1 MGDVCMQKKDAE
13 QSAAAKIYTS
23 AFGKPDVAIDT
34 GAATRSAVMI
44 PDPGATNDTAGALSG
59 LSVCCRKCRNPI
71 GPTSDFCFY
80 LKSETEV
87 EFMLIPGKVNSHLY
101 DSADGVRKRKF
112 ALYEDNHSSEYTP
125 LRCLQC
131 TGNTK
136 IATKSASTLT
146 GKTHVCFS
154 PRQQVAMEGTLDAAA
169 ESEWRIVEQ
178 RTVGSYCSLLR
189 WDLFGNV
196 RGHSGGSRGG
206 GGSISG
212 SRSSGKVQSSEPCML
227 PSDV

>member
-1 MGDVCMQKKDAE
+1 M
-13 QSAAAKIYTS
+13 
-23 AFGKPDVAIDT
+23 DT
-34 GAATRSAVMI
+34 GAAIRSAVMI
-44 PDPGATNDTAGALSG
+44 PDPSATNDTAGALSV
-59 LSVCCRKCRNPI
+59 LSICCRKCRNPI
-71 GPTSDFCFY
+71 GPTSDICFY

-87 EFMLIPGKVNSHLY
+87 EFMLIPAGKIDSY
-101 DSADGVRKRKF
+101 SADGVRKREF
-112 ALYEDNHSSEYTP
+112 ASCEDNHNSEYTP

-169 ESEWRIVEQ
+169 ESKWRIVEQ
-178 RTVGSYCSLLR
+178 RTVGPYCFLLR
-189 WDLFGNV
+189 WDLFGDV
-196 RGHSGGSRGG
+196 RGHSGRSDSSRGG

-212 SRSSGKVQSSEPCML
+212 SSGEDEDLQAYAMRLNIKQWMSPWQIVW
-227 PSDV
+227 